1 MSDQDAGNAEQE
13 DGNFFPAENTDGGL
27 CLGHYGREGW
37 S

>member
-13 DGNFFPAENTDGGL
+13 DGNFFPTENTNGGL
-27 CLGHYGREGW
+27 CLGNDGCQGW